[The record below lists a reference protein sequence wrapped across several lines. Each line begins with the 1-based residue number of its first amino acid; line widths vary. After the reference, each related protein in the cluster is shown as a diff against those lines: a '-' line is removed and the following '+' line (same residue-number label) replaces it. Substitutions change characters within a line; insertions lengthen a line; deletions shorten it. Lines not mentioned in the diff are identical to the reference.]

1 MAWKKRTVN
10 STGTSHIK
18 EVPLVGKLNF
28 ADSVPL
34 IVPGPDDQYAKSLD
48 QLEQFH
54 RESERLR
61 DFA

>member
-1 MAWKKRTVN
+1 MN